1 MDTIGF
7 IELVSIA
14 KGIEVADA
22 MIKAGNVELIF
33 AKASCPGKY
42 YIMISGNVDSVNASI
57 QQGKAVGDSF
67 IVDSLILSRIN
78 PEVIKAINMATMPK
92 NIKAIGV
99 MEFYSVTAAV
109 LAADMAVKSSQV
121 DLIDV
126 RLGTGIAGKSFV
138 VLTGEVGAVNSAIDA
153 GSSEGIKSGMLV
165 NKIVI
170 AKPRPELVESL
181 F

>member
-7 IELVSIA
+7 IELTSIA

-22 MIKAGNVELIF
+22 MLKAANTELIF

-42 YIMISGNVDSVNASI
+42 YIMISGNVDSVTAAI
-57 QQGKAVGDSF
+57 KQGNLMGDGS
-67 IVDSLILSRIN
+67 IVDSLVLSKIN
-78 PEVIKAINMATMPK
+78 PQVIKAINMGVMPK
-92 NIKAIGV
+92 DVKSIGV
-99 MEFYSVTAAV
+99 MEFFSVTAAV
-109 LAADMAVKSSQV
+109 LAADVAVKASSV

-138 VLTGEVGAVNSAIDA
+138 VLTGEISSVKTAIEA
-153 GSSEGIKSGMLV
+153 GSLAGKESGMLV

-170 AKPRPELVESL
+170 AKPRNELVESL